1 MNNIIRVGITQGDLN
16 GIGLEVIIKTF
27 SNPAMFEICTP
38 VLFGSQK
45 TFSYHRKALNIEMRF
60 NPIRN
65 LDYAMQKQFNI
76 YNIYEE
82 EVSIELG
89 KSTETAGKYAIK
101 SIEAACEALEQRKID
116 VLVTA
121 PINKHNVY
129 SEKFPFKG
137 HTDYLETRFKSQ
149 GIMLMCAEQMRVGIV
164 TGHVPLANVSALVNE
179 EKILQ
184 KLRILQ
190 KCMVEDFG
198 IRKPRIAVLGLNPH
212 AGDNGTIGTEENTI
226 IIPAITKA
234 KNEGIMAL
242 GPYSADGFFGACM
255 QNRFDAVLAMYH
267 DQGLIPFKTLAFNSG
282 VNYTAGLPVIRTSP
296 AHGVSYDI
304 AGKNM
309 ADESSFRCA
318 VYMACDIFR
327 TRNGWQKI
335 TANPLK
341 SYSYETEQRL

>member
-1 MNNIIRVGITQGDLN
+1 MNNVIRVGITHGDLN

-27 SNPAMFEICTP
+27 SNPAMFELCTP
-38 VLFGSQK
+38 ILFGSQR
-45 TFSYHRKALNIEMRF
+45 TFSYHRKALNIEIRF
-60 NPIRN
+60 SAIRN
-65 LDYAMQKQFNI
+65 PDHAVQKQFNI
-76 YNIYEE
+76 CNIYEE
-82 EVSIELG
+82 EVNIELG
-89 KSTETAGKYAIK
+89 KPSETGGKYAIK
-101 SIEAACEALEQRKID
+101 SIEAACEALEQKKID

-121 PINKHNVY
+121 PINKHTIH

-149 GIMLMCAEQMRVGIV
+149 GLMLMCAEQMRVGIV
-164 TGHVPLANVSALVNE
+164 TGHVPLANVAALVNE

-184 KLRILQ
+184 KLTILQ

-212 AGDNGTIGTEENTI
+212 AGDNGTIGTEENTV

-234 KNEGIMAL
+234 KSEGVMVM
-242 GPYSADGFFGACM
+242 GPYSADGFFGSGM
-255 QNRFDAVLAMYH
+255 QNKFDAVLAMYH
-267 DQGLIPFKTLAFNSG
+267 DQGLIPFKTLSFDSG
-282 VNYTAGLPVIRTSP
+282 VNYTAGLPIIRTSP
-296 AHGVSYDI
+296 DHGVGYDI

-309 ADESSFRCA
+309 ANESSFRFA
-318 VYMACDIFR
+318 IYMACDIFR

-341 SYSYETEQRL
+341 SYSYERE